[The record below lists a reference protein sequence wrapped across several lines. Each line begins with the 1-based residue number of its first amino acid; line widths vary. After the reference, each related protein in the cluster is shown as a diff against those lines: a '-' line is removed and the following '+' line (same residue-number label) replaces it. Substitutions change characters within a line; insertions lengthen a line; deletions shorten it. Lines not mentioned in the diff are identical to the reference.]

1 MSVVLGLLGLLGLL
15 VSGGLTIKAL
25 IKKQPKKQYGYA
37 ALASAALFIGG
48 VATTD
53 SSPTL
58 SLDAESI
65 ETDANGSATIKGEY
79 DGNSKLTANGKE
91 VKTKDKTFAY
101 KVKLSDEKT
110 QKITFVAEKKDTKV
124 EKSVEVTPSK
134 EFIASITDSEQEL
147 AKTEKALAYAEKQPS
162 QKNYD
167 EAATLVSSLSQEYE
181 EYNDRLEKIKEAVP
195 VDEAVTTA
203 EKSQRTSDH
212 QAAEKLVAAAP
223 VGKEG
228 FQQRLTTVQTAIAE
242 KEKNEQLVASAT
254 AAVEKAEQ
262 EPTNEAYYYNEAIKQ
277 IDALNSPNQALTK
290 RVAVVKT
297 QLDAH
302 KEKQR
307 KEAEAQKLAAEKA
320 QKEQAEVAAKA
331 QAEAE
336 AQQAAQAPAE
346 VETAAAEAPSGN
358 ALIKGSRNG
367 IYHVPGSRYYNRT
380 TNPVAWFST
389 VEEAE
394 AAGYRAPKQ

>member
-1 MSVVLGLLGLLGLL
+1 MSVVLVLLGLLGLL

-58 SLDAESI
+58 SLDAESV

-162 QKNYD
+162 PKNYD

-181 EYNDRLEKIKEAVP
+181 EYNDRLEKIKKAVP

-203 EKSQRTSDH
+203 EKSKSKSDY

-262 EPTNEAYYYNEAIKQ
+262 EPTNEAYYNEAVKQ

-320 QKEQAEVAAKA
+320 QKEQAEAAAKA

>member
-1 MSVVLGLLGLLGLL
+1 MSVVLVLLGLLGLL

-58 SLDAESI
+58 SLDAESV

-181 EYNDRLEKIKEAVP
+181 EYNDRLEKIKKAVP

-203 EKSQRTSDH
+203 EKSKSKSDY

-228 FQQRLTTVQTAIAE
+228 FQQWLTTVQTAIAE

-262 EPTNEAYYYNEAIKQ
+262 EPTNEAYYNEAVKQ

-320 QKEQAEVAAKA
+320 QKEQAEAAAKA

>member
-1 MSVVLGLLGLLGLL
+1 MSVVLVLLGLLGLL

-25 IKKQPKKQYGYA
+25 IKKQPKKKYGYA

-147 AKTEKALAYAEKQPS
+147 AKTEKTLAYAEKQPS

-203 EKSQRTSDH
+203 EKSKSKSDY

-262 EPTNEAYYYNEAIKQ
+262 EPTNEAYYNEAIKQ

-320 QKEQAEVAAKA
+320 QKEQAEAAAKA

>member
-1 MSVVLGLLGLLGLL
+1 MSVVLVLLGLLGLL

-58 SLDAESI
+58 SLDAESV

-181 EYNDRLEKIKEAVP
+181 EYNDRLENIKEAVP

-203 EKSQRTSDH
+203 EKSKSKSDY

-262 EPTNEAYYYNEAIKQ
+262 EPTNEAYYNEAIKQ

-320 QKEQAEVAAKA
+320 QKEQAEAAAKA

-346 VETAAAEAPSGN
+346 VETAAAETPSGN
-358 ALIKGSRNG
+358 ALIKGSRG
-367 IYHVPGSRYYNRT
+367 KIYHVPGSRYYDQT

-394 AAGYRAPKQ
+394 AAGYREPKQ

>member
-58 SLDAESI
+58 SLDAESV

-101 KVKLSDEKT
+101 KVKLSDENT

-203 EKSQRTSDH
+203 EKSKSKSDY

-262 EPTNEAYYYNEAIKQ
+262 EPTNEAYYNEAIKQ

-307 KEAEAQKLAAEKA
+307 KEAEAQKLAAE
-320 QKEQAEVAAKA
+320 KA

>member
-1 MSVVLGLLGLLGLL
+1 MSVVLVLLGLLGLL

-58 SLDAESI
+58 SLDAESV

-203 EKSQRTSDH
+203 EKSKSKSDY

-262 EPTNEAYYYNEAIKQ
+262 EPTNEAYYNEAIKQ

-320 QKEQAEVAAKA
+320 QKEQAEAAAKA

-380 TNPVAWFST
+380 TNPVDWFST

>member
-58 SLDAESI
+58 SLDAESV

-181 EYNDRLEKIKEAVP
+181 EYNDRLEKIKKAVP

-203 EKSQRTSDH
+203 EKSKSKSDY

-262 EPTNEAYYYNEAIKQ
+262 EPTNEAYYNEAVKQ

-320 QKEQAEVAAKA
+320 QKEQAEAAAKA

>member
-58 SLDAESI
+58 SLDAESV

-203 EKSQRTSDH
+203 EKSKSKSDY

-262 EPTNEAYYYNEAIKQ
+262 EPTNEAYYNEAIKQ

-320 QKEQAEVAAKA
+320 QKEQA
-331 QAEAE
+331 
-336 AQQAAQAPAE
+336 
-346 VETAAAEAPSGN
+346 
-358 ALIKGSRNG
+358 
-367 IYHVPGSRYYNRT
+367 
-380 TNPVAWFST
+380 
-389 VEEAE
+389 
-394 AAGYRAPKQ
+394 

>member
-37 ALASAALFIGG
+37 SLASAALFIGG

-58 SLDAESI
+58 SLDAESV

-101 KVKLSDEKT
+101 KVKLSDENT

-203 EKSQRTSDH
+203 EKSKSKSDY

-262 EPTNEAYYYNEAIKQ
+262 EPTNEAYYNEAIKQ

-320 QKEQAEVAAKA
+320 QKEQAEAAAKA

>member
-1 MSVVLGLLGLLGLL
+1 MSVVLVLLGLLGLL

-25 IKKQPKKQYGYA
+25 IKKQPKKKYGYA

-147 AKTEKALAYAEKQPS
+147 AKTEKTLAYAEKQPS

-203 EKSQRTSDH
+203 EKSKSKSDY

-262 EPTNEAYYYNEAIKQ
+262 EPTNEAYYNEAIKQ

-320 QKEQAEVAAKA
+320 QKEQAEAAAKA

-380 TNPVAWFST
+380 TNPVAWSST

>member
-1 MSVVLGLLGLLGLL
+1 MSVVLVLLGLLGLL

-58 SLDAESI
+58 SLDAESV

-203 EKSQRTSDH
+203 EK
-212 QAAEKLVAAAP
+212 
-223 VGKEG
+223 
-228 FQQRLTTVQTAIAE
+228 AI
-242 KEKNEQLVASAT
+242 
-254 AAVEKAEQ
+254 
-262 EPTNEAYYYNEAIKQ
+262 IKQ
-277 IDALNSPNQALTK
+277 LKN
-290 RVAVVKT
+290 
-297 QLDAH
+297 
-302 KEKQR
+302 
-307 KEAEAQKLAAEKA
+307 
-320 QKEQAEVAAKA
+320 
-331 QAEAE
+331 
-336 AQQAAQAPAE
+336 
-346 VETAAAEAPSGN
+346 
-358 ALIKGSRNG
+358 
-367 IYHVPGSRYYNRT
+367 
-380 TNPVAWFST
+380 
-389 VEEAE
+389 
-394 AAGYRAPKQ
+394 

>member
-1 MSVVLGLLGLLGLL
+1 MSVVVGLLGLLGLL

-58 SLDAESI
+58 SLDAESV

-79 DGNSKLTANGKE
+79 DGSSKLTANGKE

-195 VDEAVTTA
+195 VDKAVTTA
-203 EKSQRTSDH
+203 EKSKSKSDY

-262 EPTNEAYYYNEAIKQ
+262 EPTNEAYYNEAIKQ

-290 RVAVVKT
+290 RVAAVKT

-320 QKEQAEVAAKA
+320 QKEQAEAAAKA

>member
-1 MSVVLGLLGLLGLL
+1 MSVVLVLLGLLGLL

-25 IKKQPKKQYGYA
+25 IKKQPKKKYGYA

-147 AKTEKALAYAEKQPS
+147 AKTEKTLAYAEKQPS

-203 EKSQRTSDH
+203 EKSKSKSDY

-242 KEKNEQLVASAT
+242 KEKNERLVASAT

-262 EPTNEAYYYNEAIKQ
+262 EPTNEAYYNEAIKQ

-320 QKEQAEVAAKA
+320 QKEQAEAAAKA

>member
-58 SLDAESI
+58 SLDAESV

-101 KVKLSDEKT
+101 KVKLSDENT

-203 EKSQRTSDH
+203 EKSKSKSDY

-262 EPTNEAYYYNEAIKQ
+262 EPTNEAYYNEAIKQ

-320 QKEQAEVAAKA
+320 QKEQAEAAAKA

-380 TNPVAWFST
+380 TNPVALFST

>member
-37 ALASAALFIGG
+37 ALASAVLFIGG

-58 SLDAESI
+58 SLDAESV

-181 EYNDRLEKIKEAVP
+181 EYNDRLEKIKKAVP

-203 EKSQRTSDH
+203 EKSKSKSDY

-228 FQQRLTTVQTAIAE
+228 FQQRLATVQTAIAE

-262 EPTNEAYYYNEAIKQ
+262 EPTNEAYYNEAIKQ

-297 QLDAH
+297 QLDTH

-307 KEAEAQKLAAEKA
+307 KEAET
-320 QKEQAEVAAKA
+320 
-331 QAEAE
+331 
-336 AQQAAQAPAE
+336 QQAAQAPAE

>member
-1 MSVVLGLLGLLGLL
+1 MSVVLVLLGLLGLL

-58 SLDAESI
+58 SLDAESV

-181 EYNDRLEKIKEAVP
+181 EYNDRLEKIKKAVP

-203 EKSQRTSDH
+203 EKSKSKSDY

-262 EPTNEAYYYNEAIKQ
+262 EPTNEAYYNEAIKQ

-297 QLDAH
+297 QLDTY

-320 QKEQAEVAAKA
+320 QKEQAEAAAKA

>member
-1 MSVVLGLLGLLGLL
+1 MSVVLVLLGLLGLL

-58 SLDAESI
+58 SLDAESV
-65 ETDANGSATIKGEY
+65 ETDTNGSATIKGEC

-203 EKSQRTSDH
+203 EKSKSKSDY

-228 FQQRLTTVQTAIAE
+228 FQQRLTTVQTAIVE

-262 EPTNEAYYYNEAIKQ
+262 EPTNEAYYNEAIKQ

-320 QKEQAEVAAKA
+320 QKEQAEAAAKA

>member
-58 SLDAESI
+58 SLDAESV

-203 EKSQRTSDH
+203 EKSKSKSDY

-262 EPTNEAYYYNEAIKQ
+262 EPTNEAYYNEAIKQ
-277 IDALNSPNQALTK
+277 IDALNSPTQALTK

-320 QKEQAEVAAKA
+320 QKEQAEAAAKA

>member
-1 MSVVLGLLGLLGLL
+1 MSVVLVLLGLLGLL

-58 SLDAESI
+58 SLDAESF

-203 EKSQRTSDH
+203 EKSKSKSDY

-228 FQQRLTTVQTAIAE
+228 FQQRLTTVQTAIVE

-262 EPTNEAYYYNEAIKQ
+262 EPTNEAYYNEAIKQ

-320 QKEQAEVAAKA
+320 QKEQAEAAAKA

>member
-1 MSVVLGLLGLLGLL
+1 MSVVLVLLGLLGLL

-58 SLDAESI
+58 SLDAESV

-79 DGNSKLTANGKE
+79 DGNSKLTTNGKE

-181 EYNDRLEKIKEAVP
+181 EYNDRLEKIKKAVP

-203 EKSQRTSDH
+203 EKSKSKSDY

-262 EPTNEAYYYNEAIKQ
+262 EPTNEAYYNEAIKQ

-320 QKEQAEVAAKA
+320 QKEQAEAAAKA

>member
-58 SLDAESI
+58 SLDAESV

-203 EKSQRTSDH
+203 EKSKSKSDY

-262 EPTNEAYYYNEAIKQ
+262 EPTNEAYYNEAVKQ

-290 RVAVVKT
+290 RVTVVKT
-297 QLDAH
+297 QLD
-302 KEKQR
+302 
-307 KEAEAQKLAAEKA
+307 AQKLAAEKA
-320 QKEQAEVAAKA
+320 QKEQAEAAAKA

-346 VETAAAEAPSGN
+346 VETAAANAGPETSATVLVTPTGSKYHARKCGN
-358 ALIKGSRNG
+358 GTYTA
-367 IYHVPGSRYYNRT
+367 T
-380 TNPVAWFST
+380 TLADAQARGLTPCSKC
-389 VEEAE
+389 
-394 AAGYRAPKQ
+394 Y

>member
-1 MSVVLGLLGLLGLL
+1 MSVVLVLLGLLGLL

-58 SLDAESI
+58 SLDAESV

-181 EYNDRLEKIKEAVP
+181 EYNDRLEKIKKAVP

-203 EKSQRTSDH
+203 EKSKSKSDY

-242 KEKNEQLVASAT
+242 KEKNEQLVARAT

-262 EPTNEAYYYNEAIKQ
+262 EPTNEAYYNEAVKQ

-320 QKEQAEVAAKA
+320 QKEQAEAAAKA

>member
-58 SLDAESI
+58 SLDAESV

-147 AKTEKALAYAEKQPS
+147 VKTEKALAYAEKQPS

-181 EYNDRLEKIKEAVP
+181 EYNNRLEKIKEAVP
-195 VDEAVTTA
+195 VDKAVTTA
-203 EKSQRTSDH
+203 EKSKSKSDY

-262 EPTNEAYYYNEAIKQ
+262 EPTNEAYYNEAIKQ

-320 QKEQAEVAAKA
+320 QKEQAE
-331 QAEAE
+331 

-346 VETAAAEAPSGN
+346 VETAAANAGPETSATVLVTPTGSKYHARKCGN
-358 ALIKGSRNG
+358 GTYTA
-367 IYHVPGSRYYNRT
+367 T
-380 TNPVAWFST
+380 TLADAQANNLTPCSKC
-389 VEEAE
+389 
-394 AAGYRAPKQ
+394 Y

>member
-1 MSVVLGLLGLLGLL
+1 MSVVLVLLGLLGLL

-58 SLDAESI
+58 SLDAESV

-203 EKSQRTSDH
+203 EKSKSKSDY

-262 EPTNEAYYYNEAIKQ
+262 EPTNEAYYNEAVKQ

-307 KEAEAQKLAAEKA
+307 KKA
-320 QKEQAEVAAKA
+320 QKEQAEAAAKA

>member
-1 MSVVLGLLGLLGLL
+1 MSVVLVLLGLLGLL

-25 IKKQPKKQYGYA
+25 IKKQPKKQYGYV

-58 SLDAESI
+58 SLDAESV

-203 EKSQRTSDH
+203 EKSKSKSDY

-262 EPTNEAYYYNEAIKQ
+262 EPTNEAYYNEAIKQ

-297 QLDAH
+297 QLDTH

-320 QKEQAEVAAKA
+320 QKEQAEAAAKA

-346 VETAAAEAPSGN
+346 VETAAANAGPETSTTVLVTPTGSKYHARKCGN
-358 ALIKGSRNG
+358 GT
-367 IYHVPGSRYYNRT
+367 YTET
-380 TNPVAWFST
+380 TL
-389 VEEAE
+389 E
-394 AAGYRAPKQ
+394 AALANNLTPCSKCY

>member
-1 MSVVLGLLGLLGLL
+1 MSVVLVLLGLLGLL

-58 SLDAESI
+58 SLDAESV

-181 EYNDRLEKIKEAVP
+181 EYNDRLEKIKKAVS

-203 EKSQRTSDH
+203 EKSKSKSDY

-262 EPTNEAYYYNEAIKQ
+262 EPTNEAYYNEAIKQ

-320 QKEQAEVAAKA
+320 QKEQAEAAAKA

-380 TNPVAWFST
+380 TNPVSWFST

>member
-58 SLDAESI
+58 SLDAESV

-91 VKTKDKTFAY
+91 
-101 KVKLSDEKT
+101 EKT

-203 EKSQRTSDH
+203 EKSKSKSDY

-262 EPTNEAYYYNEAIKQ
+262 EPTNEAYYNEAIKQ

-320 QKEQAEVAAKA
+320 QKEQAEAAAKA

>member
-58 SLDAESI
+58 SLDAESV

-181 EYNDRLEKIKEAVP
+181 EYNDRLEKIKKAVP

-203 EKSQRTSDH
+203 EKSKSKSDY

-262 EPTNEAYYYNEAIKQ
+262 EPTNEAYYNEAIKQ

-320 QKEQAEVAAKA
+320 QKEQAEAAAKA

>member
-1 MSVVLGLLGLLGLL
+1 MSVVLVLLGLLGLL
-15 VSGGLTIKAL
+15 VSGGLAIKAL

-58 SLDAESI
+58 SLDAESV

-203 EKSQRTSDH
+203 EKSKSKSDY

-228 FQQRLTTVQTAIAE
+228 FQQRLATVQTAIAE

-262 EPTNEAYYYNEAIKQ
+262 EPTNEAYYNEAIKQ

-297 QLDAH
+297 QLDTH

-320 QKEQAEVAAKA
+320 QKEQAEAAAKA

-336 AQQAAQAPAE
+336 TQQAAQAPAE

-367 IYHVPGSRYYNRT
+367 IYHVPGSRYYNKT

>member
-1 MSVVLGLLGLLGLL
+1 M
-15 VSGGLTIKAL
+15 
-25 IKKQPKKQYGYA
+25 
-37 ALASAALFIGG
+37 
-48 VATTD
+48 
-53 SSPTL
+53 
-58 SLDAESI
+58 
-65 ETDANGSATIKGEY
+65 
-79 DGNSKLTANGKE
+79 
-91 VKTKDKTFAY
+91 Y
-101 KVKLSDEKT
+101 K
-110 QKITFVAEKKDTKV
+110 
-124 EKSVEVTPSK
+124 
-134 EFIASITDSEQEL
+134 
-147 AKTEKALAYAEKQPS
+147 
-162 QKNYD
+162 
-167 EAATLVSSLSQEYE
+167 
-181 EYNDRLEKIKEAVP
+181 R
-195 VDEAVTTA
+195 
-203 EKSQRTSDH
+203 
-212 QAAEKLVAAAP
+212 
-223 VGKEG
+223 
-228 FQQRLTTVQTAIAE
+228 
-242 KEKNEQLVASAT
+242 QLVASAT

-262 EPTNEAYYYNEAIKQ
+262 EPTNEAYYNEAIKQ

-320 QKEQAEVAAKA
+320 QKEQAEAAAKA

-336 AQQAAQAPAE
+336 AQQAAQAP
-346 VETAAAEAPSGN
+346 AEAPSGN